1 MKKAFF
7 FLWRFGDK
15 VVKDDIFGL
24 GAQIAYYFL
33 LALFP
38 MIIFFVTLI
47 PFLPIEEEQ
56 FMSLIENIAPTD
68 AVNMIQTI
76 VSEVVARPSI
86 GLLSFGVVAA
96 LWSASSGVNSIVVA
110 LNSAYH
116 VEKKRFYLVQRIY
129 SMGLT
134 IGLLGAL
141 VMTLVLPV
149 FGNQLGHWI
158 FHLLGYEGD
167 FPMVWKLLRWAL
179 SLIILILVFTVL
191 YWFGP
196 NLHIRIRDAIPGA
209 IFTSIGWILSSLLF
223 AFYVDNFGNYAAA
236 YGSIGGIIILILW
249 FYITGIF
256 IIIGGELNAFLV
268 EERQVREENRLE
280 SSVEPKL

>member
-1 MKKAFF
+1 MKNIFF
-7 FLWRFGDK
+7 FLWRFVNK
-15 VVKDDIFGL
+15 VLKDDIFGL

-47 PFLPIEEEQ
+47 PFLPIEETQ
-56 FMSLIENIAPTD
+56 FMNLIESIAPAD
-68 AVNMIQTI
+68 AVTMIQSI
-76 VSEVVARPSI
+76 VSEVVTRPSI
-86 GLLSFGVVAA
+86 GLLSFGIVAA
-96 LWSASSGVNSIVVA
+96 LWSASSGVNSIIVA

-116 VEKKRFYLVQRIY
+116 VEKKRFYIVQRLY

-134 IGLLGAL
+134 IGLLLAL
-141 VMTLVLPV
+141 VLTLVLPV
-149 FGNQLGHWI
+149 FGNQLGQWL

-167 FPMVWKLLRWAL
+167 FPFVWKVLRWAI
-179 SLIILILVFTVL
+179 SLFVLVLVFIVL
-191 YWFGP
+191 FWFGP

-209 IFTSIGWILSSLLF
+209 IFTSVGWILSSFIF
-223 AFYVDNFGNYAAA
+223 AFYVDNFGNYSAA

-268 EERQVREENRLE
+268 EERIAREENRLE
-280 SSVEPKL
+280 KQY